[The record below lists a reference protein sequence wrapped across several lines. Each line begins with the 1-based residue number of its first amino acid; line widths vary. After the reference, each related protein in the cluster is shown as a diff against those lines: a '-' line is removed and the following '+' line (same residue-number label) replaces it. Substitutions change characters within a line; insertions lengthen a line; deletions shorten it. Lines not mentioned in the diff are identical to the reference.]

1 MESWKS
7 GLINPL
13 PEKPVQGRT
22 ISQPVIQVEGLTHIY
37 HPGTSLERTALREI
51 SLEVFPGECLGIVG
65 GTGSGKTTLVQH
77 FNGLLK
83 PSAGKVRVLGKDL
96 SQPGILWPELRRR
109 VGLVFQYPEHQ
120 LFEETVFEDIAFV
133 LRRQKSVSPEEIE
146 RRVKSAFLLVGLDAE
161 KFGQRSPFELSGGE
175 MRRVALAGVLVQDP
189 VILILDE
196 PTVGLDGAGKREI
209 LREMETL
216 HGSGKTVII
225 VSHAVEE
232 IAPLVDRLIVMEEGK
247 VLFFGSPGE
256 VFSSLLTKERMTFLV
271 PPVFRLFHE
280 LRARGWDLPRRVV
293 RVEEALAAIE
303 RRLNMG
309 RGEPSVGN

>member
-1 MESWKS
+1 MTWSTKS
-7 GLINPL
+7 PT
-13 PEKPVQGRT
+13 EGR
-22 ISQPVIQVEGLTHIY
+22 IIPQPIIKVEGLTHIY
-37 HPGTSLERTALREI
+37 NPGTSLEIKALDEI
-51 SLEVFPGECLGIVG
+51 SLEIQPGECVGIVG

-83 PSAGKVRVLGKDL
+83 PSAGKVCVEGKDL
-96 SQPGILWPELRRR
+96 SQPGISWPELRRR

-120 LFEETVFEDIAFV
+120 LFEESVFEDIAFV
-133 LRRQKSVSPEEIE
+133 LRQQKTLSREEVE
-146 RRVKSAFLLVGLDAE
+146 KRVKAACLLVGLDEE
-161 KFGQRSPFELSGGE
+161 KFGRRSPFELSGGE

-216 HGSGKTVII
+216 HGSGKAVII

-256 VFSSLLTKERMTFLV
+256 VFGSLLTKERMTFLV

-280 LRARGWDLPRRVV
+280 LRARGWDLPQGVV

-309 RGEPSVGN
+309 RFEPSMGN